1 MKRLIFLL
9 LFSSMLFG
17 CTKMV
22 TSEGKVIEP
31 DSFIDL
37 ETVTEDSNGTIY
49 KDKHSGVL
57 YLVSGSRMTAIMEA
71 DGTCLTWDEWVK
83 RGGLNEAG
91 NERTH

>member
-31 DSFIDL
+31 DSFICL
-37 ETVTEDSNGTIY
+37 EAVAEDFSNTVY
-49 KDKHSGVL
+49 RDKYTGVL
-57 YLVSGSRMTAIMEA
+57 YISTKYRMSVIMKA
-71 DGTCLTWDEWVK
+71 DGTCLTWGEWVK
-83 RGGLNEAG
+83 RGDLNETG
-91 NERTH
+91 N